1 MEEDTLHTLNKTI
14 KMGDVIFYT
23 IAGVIFLLNV
33 ATLYVERNNDNSVY
47 RLVYLERKSD
57 WLRAIGLIF
66 LVITT
71 VALIYPFIPDFLNS
85 GLYSG
90 FTEETTNVNIVV
102 ITETPK
108 FVSLFFY
115 AFLLYILPKA
125 AFWEEEIFRK
135 GQEKITRGV
144 IFTNL
149 KFGFL
154 HCLLGIP
161 FWAGFVLS
169 AIGLIYSVRYISV
182 FKKHSSKNYSNA
194 VAHSFALDATTS
206 LHAKYNIILVTII
219 IIGNFL

>member
-47 RLVYLERKSD
+47 RLVYLERKLD

-115 AFLLYILPKA
+115 VFLLYILPKA
-125 AFWEEEIFRK
+125 AFGK
-135 GQEKITRGV
+135 KKYLEKDKKKSQ
-144 IFTNL
+144 NAYY
-149 KFGFL
+149 
-154 HCLLGIP
+154 LLI
-161 FWAGFVLS
+161 
-169 AIGLIYSVRYISV
+169 
-182 FKKHSSKNYSNA
+182 
-194 VAHSFALDATTS
+194 
-206 LHAKYNIILVTII
+206 
-219 IIGNFL
+219 